1 MRLSKLKSNFK
12 AVSLV
17 YGIIQEANTLGMKA
31 YAYEKEGNSKLFRR
45 RLEEAY
51 VKIIT
56 AMPYMGEC
64 SKEIKMN
71 ILAMA
76 AWYARDLNMIKE
88 CKDYCNRGLVLSD
101 GDAKFSERFRKTLES
116 CDDVKT

>member
-1 MRLSKLKSNFK
+1 MNKPKSDFK

-17 YGIIQEANTLGMKA
+17 YGIIQEANALGMKA

-51 VKIIT
+51 VKTIT
-56 AMPYMGEC
+56 CMPYMGEC

-71 ILAMA
+71 ILMMA

-88 CKDYCNRGLVLSD
+88 CKDYCSRGLVLSD
-101 GDAKFSERFRKTLES
+101 GDIKFSERFRKTMES
-116 CDDVKT
+116 CGSANKI